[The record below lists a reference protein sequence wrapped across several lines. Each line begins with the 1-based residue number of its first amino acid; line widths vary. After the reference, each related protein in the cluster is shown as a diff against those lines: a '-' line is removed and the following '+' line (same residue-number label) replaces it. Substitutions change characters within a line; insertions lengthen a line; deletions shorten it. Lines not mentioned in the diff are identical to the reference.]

1 MTKKDLQNQDQQ
13 KVHKR
18 NFIDQMTIAA
28 MQSSRRGF
36 LSGIGKVGIVLFGG
50 GLALESTPAFA
61 ATHTTKAVATTPD
74 VGCPECWGDCSC
86 TSSVCIAC
94 TSPCTCVCLSGC
106 GGCTPAFQRAHLLWI
121 LGYIPNCTCTSC

>member
-13 KVHKR
+13 TVQNR
-18 NFIDQMTIAA
+18 NFIDQMTMAA

-36 LSGIGKVGIVLFGG
+36 LSGISKVGIVLLGG

-61 ATHTTKAVATTPD
+61 ATNTKTVATTPD
-74 VGCPECWGDCSC
+74 AGCPECWGVCSC
-86 TSSVCIAC
+86 SSSSCIAC
-94 TSPCTCVCLSGC
+94 SQACTCTCIYGC
-106 GGCTPAFQRAHLLWI
+106 GGCNPVYQRAHMLWI